1 MKNNQISV
9 NSLSDIPSAVEYV
22 GQFAE
27 SARHASGTH
36 ACPLVCEEILLLLL
50 KKGCSGISVAVKGR
64 LFRHVEIRA
73 AGPRA
78 DVDSKNPES
87 EEAEIGA
94 RISSCLLEQYSDC
107 YVYQYQNGMNLY
119 RVYAGGRDQFDL
131 TDEIYGIYR
140 DADPA
145 KPRRPLD
152 ALWQIARR
160 HGKFFSLSVLI
171 LLVKHLAALLLPVF
185 VSNIINIVTDTGAFF
200 TLPVLANILM
210 AVAALSVNLICY
222 WLDSRYYRRF
232 TRAVE
237 AGIRMALVQK
247 LQVLSM
253 RFHNTSQSG
262 VVLSK
267 LVSDV
272 QFIQM
277 LIYDRFQELLY
288 LGEDI
293 LFIIVISLMRLPL
306 MLAFYAVIVP
316 VAAYL
321 LHRFMGPLQSRRAGM
336 RQQNE
341 QVGAAVKEML
351 EMENL
356 NRAHGLEKAEYRTIL
371 KKVRRA
377 QQASVLYDRQT
388 VSVNNIT
395 YGLFQGLRLLSLSF
409 AALLTASGH
418 IGVGT
423 LVLFQS
429 IFEMII
435 SNVQRMLDAVPMITQ
450 GYDSVKSVN
459 EILFEEDVE
468 QNGTELLN
476 SPARGEIE
484 FRHVSFGYRT
494 DEDPVLKDVSFR
506 VPARGSIA
514 FVGKSGQGK
523 TTILNLIL
531 GLYHTWKGEILIDGK
546 NLESLE
552 KTAYRRNIAVVPQ
565 STVLFSGTL
574 WDNLVYGLSFVSA
587 ERVMKVIRSV
597 GLEELVSSLPDGLN
611 TQILEGG
618 GNLSGG
624 QRQRISIARAL
635 LREPKIILLDEATS
649 ALDSVSERQVQ
660 EAVDA
665 MMGQCT
671 IVMVAHRLST
681 LRHADVVC
689 RLDQGELKKY
699 ESFEQVIR
707 DMGAETGE

>member
-152 ALWQIARR
+152 ALWRIARR
-160 HGKFFSLSVLI
+160 HGKFFSISVLI

-185 VSNIINIVTDTGAFF
+185 VSNIINIVTDTGSFF

-253 RFHNTSQSG
+253 RFHNASQSG

-321 LHRFMGPLQSRRAGM
+321 LHRFMRPLQNRRAGM

-356 NRAHGLEKAEYRTIL
+356 NRAHGLEKTEYRTIL

-531 GLYHTWKGEILIDGK
+531 GLYHAWNGEILIDGK

-671 IVMVAHRLST
+671 VVMVTHRLST